1 MDGIIKRLFRWPTVK
16 QRILFQQNSSDNGT
30 STNSLRQ
37 RMMDYLIRTERTG
50 DIHIYPAQGTFD
62 AQAYEAEEEV
72 DQYLSDSSHLGSV
85 SAPSSRLNPQPS
97 TIRSEVPSRVIYG
110 DFESGMQSAFSYPSG
125 WRDRDYTQYN
135 VLVPIM
141 TGQGIAYQAV
151 EEECD
156 ACRSYFF
163 SQTRQMTDNAYRTS
177 RHLRDSQ

>member
-1 MDGIIKRLFRWPTVK
+1 MSWVDNIPR
-16 QRILFQQNSSDNGT
+16 QSSWYRG
-30 STNSLRQ
+30 L
-37 RMMDYLIRTERTG
+37 LIRDAAG

-177 RHLRDSQ
+177 RHLRDSQWDIASNPAINGGHRLKDSSVGL